1 MSATVAMPRYDQVWV
16 NIPHVEMK
24 RFKAI
29 MKALDYE
36 LVQHNE
42 LDEAIAEVES
52 GKVIHCSS
60 LEELKAAIE

>member
-1 MSATVAMPRYDQVWV
+1 MAATAIMPRYDQVLV

-36 LVQHNE
+36 LVQRNE
-42 LDEAIAEVES
+42 LDEAIEEVES
-52 GKVIHCSS
+52 GNVIHCSS
-60 LEELKAAIE
+60 LEELKSAIG